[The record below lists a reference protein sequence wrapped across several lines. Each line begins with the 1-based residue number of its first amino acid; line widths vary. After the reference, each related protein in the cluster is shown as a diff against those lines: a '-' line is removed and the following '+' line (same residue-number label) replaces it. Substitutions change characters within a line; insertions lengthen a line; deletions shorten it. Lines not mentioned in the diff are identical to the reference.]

1 MVKSDKSSVYLHK
14 TTRDSNALDE
24 YVLKMGLDIPNG
36 LLSVEN
42 KSFKIT
48 SIDYTGFVRIKKKQI

>member
-48 SIDYTGFVRIKKKQI
+48 SIDYTGL